1 MTNLTSVTASAPLV
15 ALLYG
20 WRVAAGNLELG
31 HDKQATRIIKGTL
44 RAFMMKKWTL
54 CEPAR

>member
-1 MTNLTSVTASAPLV
+1 MTNLTSVTAFTPLV

-20 WRVAAGNLELG
+20 WRVTAGKLELG
-31 HDKQATRIIKGTL
+31 DDKQATRIIKGSL

-54 CEPAR
+54 REPAR